1 MGRQVVLML
10 GRAFDVMI
18 GNHKQTQH
26 THHTLNNSWG
36 IFSLLF
42 PLFETYVRAPRES
55 VIAPRDGVALRIK
68 PLPATPDLGLTRLAR
83 RTNVQ
88 CEVRIR
94 HSAFRDQSSEFSVQS
109 SACKRE
115 QRAELCGVRLS
126 SLLSGYQIKSF
137 VRMIRRKVV
146 KGVSSLLS

>member
-1 MGRQVVLML
+1 ML

-55 VIAPRDGVALRIK
+55 VIAPRDGVTLRIK
-68 PLPATPDLGLTRLAR
+68 PLPATPDLGLARLAR
-83 RTNVQ
+83 RTN
-88 CEVRIR
+88 E
-94 HSAFRDQSSEFSVQS
+94 
-109 SACKRE
+109 
-115 QRAELCGVRLS
+115 RAV
-126 SLLSGYQIKSF
+126 
-137 VRMIRRKVV
+137 
-146 KGVSSLLS
+146 